1 MIGSLLGLGALSL
14 LCQLTVFAQTNVIEV
29 TNPVVVTDV
38 TNAAVATGVTNMPV
52 VTNIVHTNV
61 VVVQTNIVMQTNV
74 IVPAPAP
81 VPPPPPP
88 KEEEKHERFH
98 SGEADLSL
106 YGQYIDRA
114 GGKWGGGAALTF
126 YPIQD
131 IGIGAST
138 FIMDNKGTFFD
149 NVEGELYLRLPLFD
163 LVAPYAVGSF
173 GYEFDHEYSFET
185 VGGGVDFR
193 PFKHIAAFADGQY
206 LISNNHDKASNSPF
220 FRIGLRYF
228 F

>member
-1 MIGSLLGLGALSL
+1 MKIARRMIGSLLSLGALSL
-14 LCQLTVFAQTNVIEV
+14 LCQLTVLAQTNVIEV
-29 TNPVVVTDV
+29 TNPVVVTDITNTPVV
-38 TNAAVATGVTNMPV
+38 TAPV
-52 VTNIVHTNV
+52 VTNIVHTNI

-98 SGEADLSL
+98 SGELDLSG
-106 YGQYIDRA
+106 YGVYIDRA

-131 IGIGAST
+131 IGVGAAT
-138 FIMDNKGTFFD
+138 FVTDNKGTFFD

-173 GYEFDHEYSFET
+173 GYE
-185 VGGGVDFR
+185 
-193 PFKHIAAFADGQY
+193 
-206 LISNNHDKASNSPF
+206 
-220 FRIGLRYF
+220 
-228 F
+228 